1 MAPHLPCGASSFYF
15 QDLLAVRTDLLHHD
29 SRRMRLL
36 PALTAIIAS
45 LLIPLGVAGQTTR
58 PTPRATYAVTARVQS
73 AVDDEIEG
81 ISYLRV
87 RLTVVSVSSKATV
100 DGAPTL
106 GAGTTLSAIVRAAED
121 RAVLKS
127 VNPSLTL
134 GLLLGW
140 YDEGTYEV
148 MGVTKPPSPPSAEP
162 VATPTSIAGSFT
174 GPLVLLTSLV
184 VLGALGILYFRARGK
199 PS

>member
-1 MAPHLPCGASSFYF
+1 MPR
-15 QDLLAVRTDLLHHD
+15 DLLAVRTDLLHHD
-29 SRRMRLL
+29 IRRMRLL
-36 PALTAIIAS
+36 LSLTAIIAS
-45 LLIPLGVAGQTTR
+45 LLIPLGVAGQATR

-81 ISYLRV
+81 VSYLRV
-87 RLTVVSVSSKATV
+87 RLTIVSLNSKATV

-134 GLLLGW
+134 GLSLGW

-148 MGVTKPPSPPSAEP
+148 MGVTKPPPSAKP
-162 VATPTSIAGSFT
+162 VAAPTSIAGSLT

-184 VLGALGILYFRARGK
+184 VLGALGALYFRAKGK